1 MFYDC
6 SFLSSG
12 LGASIGRTC
21 QLVGWLVG
29 PRVFQF
35 LKKFLI
41 LEKLHIFD
49 NLLYFVMIKGV
60 CHFKRISGNE
70 LARKNILGY
79 HGLQTYGGQ
88 GMILILPNLPVSFP
102 VNHMHILFRAWSTRD
117 YTWVI
122 WMDTFLFR
130 IQNTEMFQILHYIGA
145 DLFFSSIRRQRKL
158 IGVSNGSK
166 KLQHCDSFCVHNW

>member
-12 LGASIGRTC
+12 LGASIDRTC

-70 LARKNILGY
+70 LPKKRYSG
-79 HGLQTYGGQ
+79 
-88 GMILILPNLPVSFP
+88 VSWP
-102 VNHMHILFRAWSTRD
+102 ID
-117 YTWVI
+117 YTWVV
-122 WMDTFLFR
+122 WMDTYLFR
-130 IQNTEMFQILHYIGA
+130 IQNTEMCYILHYIIV
-145 DLFFSSIRRQRKL
+145 DFFFSSIRRQRKL

-166 KLQHCDSFCVHNW
+166 KMQHCDSFCVHNW

>member
-12 LGASIGRTC
+12 LGASIDRTC

-70 LARKNILGY
+70 LPKKRYSG
-79 HGLQTYGGQ
+79 
-88 GMILILPNLPVSFP
+88 VSWP
-102 VNHMHILFRAWSTRD
+102 ID
-117 YTWVI
+117 YTWVV
-122 WMDTFLFR
+122 WMDTYLFR
-130 IQNTEMFQILHYIGA
+130 IQNTEM
-145 DLFFSSIRRQRKL
+145 
-158 IGVSNGSK
+158 
-166 KLQHCDSFCVHNW
+166 C